1 MAYRVKPKDPGA
13 GASLRRIARTQVT
26 AALRSIDTAGG
37 DVGAAIHDVR
47 KRCKKIRGLLRL
59 VRPAFDD
66 YRAENAAFRDI
77 AATLGPIRDAE
88 VLIAAF
94 DHVAASI
101 DSEEAPAFEPIREQ
115 LRTRRGRLA
124 DAQDPRLLLQAARSP
139 LHAALQRIQGW
150 KLAGKHF
157 DAFEAGLESGYRR
170 GRKAMRAA
178 CRNGDDEAFH
188 TWRKRCKDHG
198 FHLRLLGPIWPGP
211 MRAERDCADELG
223 ELLGLHHDLAVL
235 AAHVGGMD
243 PADFGMADA
252 FIAQLRTC
260 QHALAKRAG
269 ALGARLYALP
279 PAALAKSWRRRHR
292 AWRRQRDAPPPAAGA
307 H

>member
-1 MAYRVKPKDPGA
+1 MAYRIKRKDSSA
-13 GASLRRIARTQVT
+13 RASLRRIARAQVI
-26 AALRSIDTAGG
+26 AALRSIDTAGS

-66 YRAENAAFRDI
+66 YHAENAAFRDI
-77 AATLGPIRDAE
+77 AATLGPMRDAE

-101 DSEEAPAFEPIREQ
+101 GRDEGAAFEPIREQ
-115 LRTRRGRLA
+115 LCARRARLA
-124 DAQDPRLLLQAARSP
+124 DEQDPRLLLRDARAP
-139 LHAALQRIQGW
+139 LQAALQRIQGW

-170 GRKAMRAA
+170 GRKVMRAA
-178 CRNGDDEAFH
+178 CRDGDDDTFH
-188 TWRKRCKDHG
+188 AWRKRCKDHG

-211 MRAERDCADELG
+211 MGAERDCADELG

-235 AAHVGGMD
+235 AVHVGGMD

-252 FIAQLRTC
+252 FIAHLRTR
-260 QHALAKRAG
+260 QHALAQRAG

-279 PAALAKSWRRRHR
+279 PTALAKSWRRRHR
-292 AWRRQRDAPPPAAGA
+292 AWRQQRDARPPAAAA